1 MDNQGS
7 SGKLREPAI
16 WKQKTEVIKWSNWP
30 QRNLEIFERKEN
42 FIKEMIFS
50 KIQEDKTEIKQEQ
63 NATEQEQSEKRKTQE
78 WK

>member
-7 SGKLREPAI
+7 SGKLREPAA
-16 WKQKTEVIKWSNWP
+16 WKQKTEVSEQNNWP
-30 QRNLEIFERKEN
+30 QRNLEIVERKEN

-50 KIQEDKTEIKQEQ
+50 KIQEGKTEIKQEQ
-63 NATEQEQSEKRKTQE
+63 NATEQEQWEKRKTQE